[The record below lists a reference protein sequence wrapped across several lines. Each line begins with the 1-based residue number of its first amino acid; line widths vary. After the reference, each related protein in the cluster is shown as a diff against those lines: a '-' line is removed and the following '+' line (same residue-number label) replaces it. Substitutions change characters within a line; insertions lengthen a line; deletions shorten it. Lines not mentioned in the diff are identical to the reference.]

1 MMDILETIAI
11 ELPCAACGGR
21 DLVTLKE
28 VLLSKH
34 LIHDGCPVPSSFSTE
49 CPPLYHADLIAHGLI
64 HDLERTWLRL
74 VESANGAG
82 GELVLLGD
90 KSKGELANR
99 Q

>member
-1 MMDILETIAI
+1 MDILEAIAI

-21 DLVTLKE
+21 DQVTLKE
-28 VLLSKH
+28 ILLSKH
-34 LIHDGCPVPSSFSTE
+34 MIHNGCPVPEQFSTE

-74 VESANGAG
+74 AESAQTAG
-82 GELVLLGD
+82 GTLVVLAD

-99 Q
+99 K